1 MPRVTNLSDN
11 EAKTDVED
19 DDDDYDDERENL
31 FLL

>member
-19 DDDDYDDERENL
+19 DDDERENL